1 MNFLGDSAWWLMLA
15 GSLAMA
21 ALPSLIRPFRKT
33 TLLTALLFWS
43 TMLAAMWIRFDAT
56 AALAGFLISAAAGIL
71 TFLLAVFFSGL
82 DLMAKKRYR

>member
-1 MNFLGDSAWWLMLA
+1 MYFFGDFTWWLMLA
-15 GSLAMA
+15 AILAMA

-43 TMLAAMWIRFDAT
+43 TILAAMWITFDAT

-71 TFLLAVFFSGL
+71 SFLLAVFFSGL